1 MDLSFI
7 VERFMLHKKVKEKG
21 WPRIFHQPY
30 GLFEIKN
37 RGCPKRGGGAA

>member
-7 VERFMLHKKVKEKG
+7 VERFVHKKVKEKG

-37 RGCPKRGGGAA
+37 RGCPKRGGGAT